1 MADNMFGDRSS
12 YGKET
17 VCIDT
22 YRVLD
27 SCRDR
32 DCFRDTKCF
41 LTSFG
46 QEIIERTDSV
56 RTKYAKV
63 VSAFIDIDEVPFN
76 CGFYQLTS
84 KIYVKLICE
93 ACLGPGNIQEFEA
106 LCVLDKKVCLFGGE
120 GSVSVFKSEGC
131 CSAFCPDPSEESC
144 KASNTMPVAVIETVD
159 PIVLDT
165 KVRATGHPCHCCCS
179 GRDIPSSV
187 QRCMGGD
194 ICDADR
200 PKILTVSLGLF
211 SVVRIERPAQL
222 LVSASEYN
230 VPEKQC
236 VEASDDDPCSVFN
249 GIPFPEKEF
258 NQSTSSRNSCGSSR
272 CGCGA

>member
-1 MADNMFGDRSS
+1 MADGVFGSGGFSS
-12 YGKET
+12 KET

-41 LTSFG
+41 LTPYG

-63 VSAFIDIDEVPFN
+63 VSAFIDVDQVPFN
-76 CGFYQLTS
+76 CGFYQLSS

-93 ACLGPGNIQEFEA
+93 ACLGPGNIQDFEA
-106 LCVLDKKVCLFGGE
+106 LCVLEKKVCLYGGE
-120 GSVSVFKSEGC
+120 GSVSVFKSQCGC
-131 CSAFCPDPSEESC
+131 SSFCPDPSDDSC
-144 KASNTMPVAVIETVD
+144 SAGSTMPVAVIETVD
-159 PIVLDT
+159 PVILDT
-165 KVRATGHPCHCCCS
+165 KVREAHHPCSCCTCC
-179 GRDIPSSV
+179 RDIPSSV
-187 QRCMGGD
+187 SRCMGGD
-194 ICDADR
+194 LVDSDR
-200 PKILTVSLGLF
+200 PKNLTVSVGLF

-222 LVSASEYN
+222 LVNAAEYN

-236 VEASDDDPCSVFN
+236 VEATDDDPCAVFN

-258 NQSTSSRNSCGSSR
+258 NSSVCRPQARGGK
-272 CGCGA
+272 CGCGS